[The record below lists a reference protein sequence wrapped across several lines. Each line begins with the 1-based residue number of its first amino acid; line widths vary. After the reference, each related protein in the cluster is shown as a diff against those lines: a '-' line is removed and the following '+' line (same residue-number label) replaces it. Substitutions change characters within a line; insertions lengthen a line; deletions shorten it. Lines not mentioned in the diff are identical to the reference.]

1 MVEGG
6 LNSEELIAKRSI
18 SQAVQFTRVV
28 EDQCKS
34 SKTVVSCTFLCDRGV
49 PGKSERIFLWFA
61 LNIFISLPV
70 SATETVLLKYCSS
83 TVHSV
88 SFDFVV
94 TPQNPLQF
102 TLTAADKTADKTGIS
117 QRQEQKLSE
126 TSDRDG

>member
-1 MVEGG
+1 M
-6 LNSEELIAKRSI
+6 
-18 SQAVQFTRVV
+18 
-28 EDQCKS
+28 
-34 SKTVVSCTFLCDRGV
+34 CDREV
-49 PGKSERIFLWFA
+49 SGKSERIFLWFA

-102 TLTAADKTADKTGIS
+102 TLTAADKTGGIS

-126 TSDRDG
+126 ISDRDG